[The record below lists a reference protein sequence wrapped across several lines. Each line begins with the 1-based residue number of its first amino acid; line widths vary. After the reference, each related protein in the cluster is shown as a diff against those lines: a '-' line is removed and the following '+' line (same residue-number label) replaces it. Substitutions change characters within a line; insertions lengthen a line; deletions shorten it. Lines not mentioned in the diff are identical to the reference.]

1 MSTFQKSIYITIL
14 HVQVTKNAHQKCNC
28 NLPRYLCRVTFK
40 SSGPYLHTICRQNS
54 NVITVHL
61 VLPPTHHNHLILM
74 QRSNG
79 IDTFTLMVFGGVFVV
94 ISNPPRGGIYANDM
108 DIGEYIA
115 PELVPNNID
124 HQHIVL
130 VYISKYL
137 ILQITQSAI
146 SHQKQSKQYTSEM
159 SFGMQYLSY
168 INPTVLEVVDIY
180 LFL

>member
-1 MSTFQKSIYITIL
+1 MLIKNVICQAICVESLSKVLDHTYI
-14 HVQVTKNAHQKCNC
+14 
-28 NLPRYLCRVTFK
+28 P
-40 SSGPYLHTICRQNS
+40 CRQNS

-146 SHQKQSKQYTSEM
+146 SHQKQSKLWYAV
-159 SFGMQYLSY
+159 F
-168 INPTVLEVVDIY
+168 
-180 LFL
+180 FLY

>member
-40 SSGPYLHTICRQNS
+40 SSGPYSHTICRQNS

-94 ISNPPRGGIYANDM
+94 ISNPPRGGYANDM

-137 ILQITQSAI
+137 ILQIIQSAI
-146 SHQKQSKQYTSEM
+146 SHQKQSKQYYSEM
-159 SFGMQYLSY
+159 SFGMQYFSY
-168 INPTVLEVVDIY
+168 INPTLLEVVDIY

>member
-40 SSGPYLHTICRQNS
+40 SSGPYIHIKYIEIGNS

-137 ILQITQSAI
+137 ILQII
-146 SHQKQSKQYTSEM
+146 QKQSKQY
-159 SFGMQYLSY
+159 
-168 INPTVLEVVDIY
+168 IY
-180 LFL
+180 QRNELWYAVFFLY